1 MTRYKRLPVAVCLQN
16 VTVCCCSYPA
26 TVECAA
32 AGAAAAGSAVGRP
45 LVGPAAASAAVG
57 GDDGRCRSWSVSP
70 RRTDEE
76 EPDGHQ
82 AAGSAGALEEALGAV
97 IAERVRE
104 FRLQLGLTVGQ
115 LAELTSLSKG
125 MLSKIENAQASPSLA
140 TLARLSGALKVP
152 VTAFF
157 RGLDEEQ
164 DVLHVKAGRGL
175 DIEHKGSG
183 PGHRYQLLGTMRA
196 PHNSLETLLVTLTD
210 RAEEFP
216 LYQHPGTELIYMIA
230 GRIEYLCGNS
240 AYLLEPGDAMQF
252 VGEVAARPDER

>member
-1 MTRYKRLPVAVCLQN
+1 MSQLVGL
-16 VTVCCCSYPA
+16 
-26 TVECAA
+26 AA
-32 AGAAAAGSAVGRP
+32 AGGEPQQDMRSAAGS
-45 LVGPAAASAAVG
+45 
-57 GDDGRCRSWSVSP
+57 
-70 RRTDEE
+70 
-76 EPDGHQ
+76 PD
-82 AAGSAGALEEALGAV
+82 ALEEALGAI

-104 FRLQLGLTVGQ
+104 FRLRLGLTVGH

-157 RGLDEEQ
+157 RGLNEEQ
-164 DVLHVKAGRGL
+164 DVLVVKAGRGL

-230 GRIEYLCGNS
+230 GRIEYLCGDS
-240 AYLLEPGDAMQF
+240 TYLLEPGDAMQF
-252 VGEVAARPDER
+252 VGEVPHGPRTLIELPIQFLSVKSIQPAS

>member
-1 MTRYKRLPVAVCLQN
+1 MAQLVGL
-16 VTVCCCSYPA
+16 
-26 TVECAA
+26 AA
-32 AGAAAAGSAVGRP
+32 ADDEGDQDERGTAGS
-45 LVGPAAASAAVG
+45 S
-57 GDDGRCRSWSVSP
+57 
-70 RRTDEE
+70 
-76 EPDGHQ
+76 
-82 AAGSAGALEEALGAV
+82 GALEEALGAV

-104 FRLQLGLTVGQ
+104 FRLHLGLTVGQ

-157 RGLDEEQ
+157 RGLNEEQ
-164 DVLHVKAGRGL
+164 DVLYIKAGRGL

-216 LYQHPGTELIYMIA
+216 LYQHAGTELIYVIA
-230 GRIEYLCGNS
+230 GRIEYLYGNS
-240 AYLLEPGDAMQF
+240 PYLLEPGDAMQF
-252 VGEVAARPDER
+252 VGEVPHGPRTLIELPIQFLSVKSIQPTG

>member
-1 MTRYKRLPVAVCLQN
+1 MAPLFGLPA
-16 VTVCCCSYPA
+16 PDKG
-26 TVECAA
+26 EPHEHP
-32 AGAAAAGSAVGRP
+32 AAGSPG
-45 LVGPAAASAAVG
+45 
-57 GDDGRCRSWSVSP
+57 
-70 RRTDEE
+70 T
-76 EPDGHQ
+76 
-82 AAGSAGALEEALGAV
+82 LEEALGAV

-104 FRLQLGLTVGQ
+104 FRLRLGLTVGQ

-157 RGLDEEQ
+157 RGLNEEQ
-164 DVLHVKAGRGL
+164 DVLYVKAGRGL

-230 GRIEYLCGNS
+230 GRMEYLYGDS
-240 AYLLEPGDAMQF
+240 YHLLEPGDAVQF
-252 VGEVAARPDER
+252 VGEVPHGPRTLIELPIQFLSVKSIQPAS

>member
-1 MTRYKRLPVAVCLQN
+1 MSQLVGL
-16 VTVCCCSYPA
+16 
-26 TVECAA
+26 AA
-32 AGAAAAGSAVGRP
+32 ADDEGDQDGNPGVGSP
-45 LVGPAAASAAVG
+45 
-57 GDDGRCRSWSVSP
+57 
-70 RRTDEE
+70 
-76 EPDGHQ
+76 
-82 AAGSAGALEEALGAV
+82 GALEEALGAV

-104 FRLQLGLTVGQ
+104 FRLQRGLTVGQ
-115 LAELTSLSKG
+115 LAELTGLSKG
-125 MLSKIENAQASPSLA
+125 MLSKIENVQASPSLA

-157 RGLDEEQ
+157 RGLNEEQ

-230 GRIEYLCGNS
+230 GRIEYLCGDS
-240 AYLLEPGDAMQF
+240 TYLLEPGDAMQF
-252 VGEVAARPDER
+252 VGEVPHGPRTLIELPIQFLSVKSIQPTS

>member
-1 MTRYKRLPVAVCLQN
+1 MSQLVGL
-16 VTVCCCSYPA
+16 
-26 TVECAA
+26 AA
-32 AGAAAAGSAVGRP
+32 AGGEPQQDMRSAAGS
-45 LVGPAAASAAVG
+45 
-57 GDDGRCRSWSVSP
+57 
-70 RRTDEE
+70 
-76 EPDGHQ
+76 PD
-82 AAGSAGALEEALGAV
+82 ALEEALGAI

-104 FRLQLGLTVGQ
+104 FRLRLGLTVGQ

-157 RGLDEEQ
+157 RGLNEEQ
-164 DVLHVKAGRGL
+164 DVLVVKAGRGL

-230 GRIEYLCGNS
+230 GRIEYLCGDS
-240 AYLLEPGDAMQF
+240 TYLLEPGDAMQF
-252 VGEVAARPDER
+252 VGEVPHGPRTLIELPIQFLSVKSIQPAS

>member
-1 MTRYKRLPVAVCLQN
+1 MTQ
-16 VTVCCCSYPA
+16 
-26 TVECAA
+26 
-32 AGAAAAGSAVGRP
+32 
-45 LVGPAAASAAVG
+45 LVDLMPPD
-57 GDDGRCRSWSVSP
+57 DDGG
-70 RRTDEE
+70 EE
-76 EPDGHQ
+76 GG
-82 AAGSAGALEEALGAV
+82 ATSRGALEDALGAV

-125 MLSKIENAQASPSLA
+125 MLSKIENAQASPSLV
-140 TLARLSGALKVP
+140 TLARLSEAPKVP

-157 RGLDEEQ
+157 RGLNEEQ

-196 PHNSLETLLVTLTD
+196 PHNSLETLLVTLTE
-210 RAEEFP
+210 RADAFP

-230 GRIEYLCGNS
+230 GRIEYLYGS
-240 AYLLEPGDAMQF
+240 SRYLLEPGDAMQF
-252 VGEVAARPDER
+252 VGEVPHGPRTLIELPIQFLSVKSIQPAG

>member
-1 MTRYKRLPVAVCLQN
+1 MTELVSRTADNGEYQARG
-16 VTVCCCSYPA
+16 A
-26 TVECAA
+26 TVEPSP
-32 AGAAAAGSAVGRP
+32 GS
-45 LVGPAAASAAVG
+45 
-57 GDDGRCRSWSVSP
+57 DD
-70 RRTDEE
+70 T
-76 EPDGHQ
+76 
-82 AAGSAGALEEALGAV
+82 LEDALGAI
-97 IAERVRE
+97 IAGRVRE
-104 FRLQLGLTVGQ
+104 FRLQLALTVGQ
-115 LAELTSLSKG
+115 LAELTGLSKG

-140 TLARLSGALKVP
+140 TLALLSGALKVP

-164 DVLHVKAGRGL
+164 DVLYVKAGRGL

-216 LYQHPGTELIYMIA
+216 LYQHPGTEMIYMIA

-252 VGEVAARPDER
+252 VGEVPHGPRTLI

>member
-1 MTRYKRLPVAVCLQN
+1 MSQ
-16 VTVCCCSYPA
+16 
-26 TVECAA
+26 
-32 AGAAAAGSAVGRP
+32 
-45 LVGPAAASAAVG
+45 LVSVAAASAGQEQDG
-57 GDDGRCRSWSVSP
+57 GS
-70 RRTDEE
+70 
-76 EPDGHQ
+76 
-82 AAGSAGALEEALGAV
+82 AAGSPDALEEALGAI

-104 FRLQLGLTVGQ
+104 FRLRLGLTVGQ

-157 RGLDEEQ
+157 RGLNEEQ

-210 RAEEFP
+210 RADEFP

-230 GRIEYLCGNS
+230 GRIEYLCGDS
-240 AYLLEPGDAMQF
+240 TYLLEPGDAMQF
-252 VGEVAARPDER
+252 VGEVPHGPRTLIELPIQFLSVKSIQPTERPR

>member
-1 MTRYKRLPVAVCLQN
+1 MARLIGLA
-16 VTVCCCSYPA
+16 PA
-26 TVECAA
+26 DDQGEP
-32 AGAAAAGSAVGRP
+32 GDHPAVGS
-45 LVGPAAASAAVG
+45 LGP
-57 GDDGRCRSWSVSP
+57 
-70 RRTDEE
+70 
-76 EPDGHQ
+76 
-82 AAGSAGALEEALGAV
+82 LEEALGAV

-104 FRLQLGLTVGQ
+104 FRLRLGLTVGQ

-157 RGLDEEQ
+157 RGLNEEQ

-216 LYQHPGTELIYMIA
+216 LYQHPGTELIYVIA
-230 GRIEYLCGNS
+230 GRIEYLCGDS
-240 AYLLEPGDAMQF
+240 HYLLEPGDAMQF
-252 VGEVAARPDER
+252 VGEVPHGPRTLIELPIQFLSVKSIQPAS

>member
-1 MTRYKRLPVAVCLQN
+1 MSQ
-16 VTVCCCSYPA
+16 
-26 TVECAA
+26 
-32 AGAAAAGSAVGRP
+32 
-45 LVGPAAASAAVG
+45 LVGLTAADDEGSRDGSPPVG
-57 GDDGRCRSWSVSP
+57 SP
-70 RRTDEE
+70 
-76 EPDGHQ
+76 
-82 AAGSAGALEEALGAV
+82 GALEEALGAV

-115 LAELTSLSKG
+115 LAELTGLSKG
-125 MLSKIENAQASPSLA
+125 MLSKIENVQASPSLA

-157 RGLDEEQ
+157 RGLNEEQ

-196 PHNSLETLLVTLTD
+196 PHNSLETLLVTLTE

-216 LYQHPGTELIYMIA
+216 LYQHPGTELVYMIA
-230 GRIEYLCGNS
+230 GRIEYLCGDS

-252 VGEVAARPDER
+252 VGEVPHGPRTLIELPIQFLSVKSIQPTG